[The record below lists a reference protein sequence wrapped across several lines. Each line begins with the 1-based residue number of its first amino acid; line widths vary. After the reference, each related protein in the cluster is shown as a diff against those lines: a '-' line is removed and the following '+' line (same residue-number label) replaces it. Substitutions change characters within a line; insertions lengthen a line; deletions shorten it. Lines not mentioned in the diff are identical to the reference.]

1 MDNLLRILK
10 FFSVRLQVH
19 NKFQL
24 VENFHAIKVRKEK
37 KMTTSH
43 LRAIPSGVQG
53 SIKVSESQVA
63 ISDVVI
69 DNAELATYL
78 KTFETQELQV
88 WAFIDLVNYAL
99 YVKKLAGS
107 TLETE
112 NVRKSAEMAVQKLD
126 GTVASVM
133 QTIETSTN
141 KLIHPE
147 TGVIAQKL
155 KQFVELLNAD
165 STQSLKTMLS
175 PQDAATPL
183 GQLLNS
189 LTTALNT
196 HVNGL
201 KTDIDSVKEILDR
214 YIGAQEKKKDL
225 YANSRE
231 KGGDLEEILDVIVQR
246 EAAAHGDDARYT
258 GDTAAPSGKNVGD
271 EVVTLK
277 LADTSN
283 VSVKFVWEA
292 KTDKTF
298 KDAKGRLKRDKVAN
312 ELNDAISN
320 RDAVCGIFVS
330 DARGLDPDLQPDWQE
345 FEGNKLVIV
354 LDTDNPQERLVRL
367 AYLWA
372 RSYALRVSA
381 PADVEFD
388 VEEIERVINNLQR
401 EFGTLK
407 QLKDAHTPIQTNIVK
422 AQKYVEEFEESIDK
436 MLKDLRKLM
445 TPNKESD

>member
-1 MDNLLRILK
+1 M
-10 FFSVRLQVH
+10 
-19 NKFQL
+19 
-24 VENFHAIKVRKEK
+24 ENFHAIKVRKEK

-53 SIKVSESQVA
+53 SIKVSDSQVA

-69 DNAELATYL
+69 DNAELTTYL

-133 QTIETSTN
+133 QTIQTSTDQ
-141 KLIHPE
+141 LIHPE

-155 KQFVELLNAD
+155 KQVVELLNAD

-175 PQDAATPL
+175 PQDAETPL

-189 LTTALNT
+189 MTTTLNT
-196 HVNGL
+196 HVSGI
-201 KTDIDSVKEILDR
+201 KTDIGLVKSILDG
-214 YIGAQEKKKDL
+214 YIGAQEKKKEL

-231 KGGDLEEILDVIVQR
+231 KGGDLEEILDEIIQR
-246 EAAAHGDDARYT
+246 EAAVHGDDARYT
-258 GDTAAPSGKNVGD
+258 GDTAAPSGENVGD
-271 EVVTLK
+271 EVITLN
-277 LADTSN
+277 LAVTSN
-283 VSVKFVWEA
+283 VPVNIVWEA

-298 KDAKGRLKRDKVAN
+298 KDAKGRLKRDKVAI
-312 ELNDAISN
+312 ELNSAISN

-330 DARGLDPDLQPDWQE
+330 DARGLNLDLQPSWQE
-345 FEGNKLVIV
+345 FEGNKLTIVI
-354 LDTDNPQERLVRL
+354 DTDNPDERLVRL

-372 RSYALRVSA
+372 RSYALRAIA
-381 PADVEFD
+381 PADTEYD
-388 VEEIERVINNLQR
+388 VDAIERVINNLER
-401 EFGTLK
+401 EFRTLK
-407 QLKDAHTPIQTNIVK
+407 QLKDAHTPIKNNIIK
-422 AQKYVEEFEESIDK
+422 AQEYVEEFEENIDT
-436 MLKDLRKLM
+436 MLEELRGLI
-445 TPNKESD
+445 TPDNESD